1 METEKGSEPGVL
13 TLLRLPR
20 WALNPKHGGT
30 VVWLCLRSGSCKSS
44 GVKKHLHES
53 GQEKKQS
60 KKKGARWRRW
70 RRRGGWGG
78 NHGESF
84 QCKLVD
90 ILWRTTTLQVRI
102 RSSRILVRAWP
113 RYSPSSALILGL
125 AVCNCEEEEEKVSH
139 NLQLSA
145 RVKYENLK
153 AMGLGASGSMVQQ
166 HCRKNCQW

>member
-1 METEKGSEPGVL
+1 MVVGNIQTSNVL
-13 TLLRLPR
+13 PRSMQISHPYHHLPWELKKEANLVPTLLRLPR

-30 VVWLCLRSGSCKSS
+30 VVWLCLRSGSCESS
-44 GVKKHLHES
+44 GVKKHLHEI

-60 KKKGARWRRW
+60 KKKGGRWRRW

-90 ILWRTTTLQVRI
+90 VLWRTTTLQVRI

-113 RYSPSSALILGL
+113 RYSPSFALILGL
-125 AVCNCEEEEEKVSH
+125 AI
-139 NLQLSA
+139 LQLWRRGRESFP
-145 RVKYENLK
+145 
-153 AMGLGASGSMVQQ
+153 
-166 HCRKNCQW
+166 